1 MKLTQADFE
10 HLLQLR
16 TGLRRFLR
24 WSEQQARAAGL
35 TPAQHQLL
43 LAIKGHPNPA
53 GPTIGE
59 IANYLVLRHH
69 SAVGLVDRAAAVG
82 LVERNRDAASNSI
95 VRVTLTPTGADKLDA
110 LSQTTLQ
117 ELAHLAP
124 TMRTLWQTF
133 ENADGATPHPAARTT
148 TATPAPP
155 NP

>member
-1 MKLTQADFE
+1 MHLTQADFE

-24 WSEQQARAAGL
+24 WSEQQAQATGL

-43 LAIKGHPNPA
+43 LAIRGHPDAA

-69 SAVGLVDRAAAVG
+69 SAVGLIDRAASAG
-82 LVERNRDAASNSI
+82 LVKRNPDPTNNSV
-95 VRVTLTPTGADKLDA
+95 VRMTLTPAGTDKLDA
-110 LSQTTLQ
+110 LAETHLQ

-124 TMRTLWQTF
+124 TMRTLWRALGQ
-133 ENADGATPHPAARTT
+133 ADGEAPHPAAPSR
-148 TATPAPP
+148 ATPTAGR
-155 NP
+155 